1 MGLLLLEK
9 DILVSFELFEFV
21 VPVDFFLAF
30 LQLAG
35 KYLAVF

>member
-9 DILVSFELFEFV
+9 DNLISFEFAIPG
-21 VPVDFFLAF
+21 VPVGFFLEF